1 MEKLN
6 LPNYSFK
13 IKSEHQRKVIFDGIR
28 RKYVK
33 LTPEEWVRQNFV
45 QYLIQEK
52 KCPQGLVAIEMS
64 MNINR
69 LARRS
74 DVVVFNR
81 QGKPQMIV
89 ECKASHIKITQ
100 DVFDQIARY
109 NMKLRVEYLVVTN
122 GVKHYCCKM
131 NYQDQ
136 NYAFIQDI
144 PNYGELQQD

>member
-13 IKSEHQRKVIFDGIR
+13 IKSEPQRKVIFDGIR

-64 MNINR
+64 MNING

-136 NYAFIQDI
+136 NYAFLQDI
-144 PNYGELQQD
+144 PNYGQLQQD